1 MHKDPKTL
9 LIIECKTCG
18 AEYFGN
24 DERLT
29 LHPGDENELPD
40 TLTVI
45 VKRVGRCSVCKVKED
60 RTKGGKKKRVTK
72 KW

>member
-1 MHKDPKTL
+1 MHKEPKTL
-9 LIIECKTCG
+9 LVIECKMCG

-24 DERLT
+24 EERLT

-40 TLTVI
+40 TLTI
-45 VKRVGRCSVCKVKED
+45 IPKRIARCSVCKARTD
-60 RTKGGKKKRVTK
+60 RTKGGNKKRYGG